1 MQFTLKIRFKKLF
14 TRRLK
19 SKIVCTNNHEIAKD
33 INFQTFWYSIFT
45 FHKMYKS
52 LQGRAITVFT
62 IKHTLI
68 DLECNPIKIQFPRLH
83 IDKTDE
89 RIEKWALM

>member
-1 MQFTLKIRFKKLF
+1 MSYKHIIKTLLSQ
-14 TRRLK
+14 TLAK
-19 SKIVCTNNHEIAKD
+19 SFNYFVCSSN
-33 INFQTFWYSIFT
+33 FWYSIFT

-52 LQGRAITVFT
+52 LQGLAITVFT

-68 DLECNPIKIQFPRLH
+68 DLECNPIKIQFPCLH
-83 IDKTDE
+83 IDKTNE